1 MLKIKPHILFF
12 VFWLIVLC
20 ISYVLN
26 IGFMGKFFGTLVGA
40 ITDPI
45 VLFLGILC
53 GLLFSN
59 YRNFLFAFLL
69 SAVAVNLIVEFSLF
83 DWHSEIG
90 YNRTSANLL
99 FVVFVRSTALLILAV
114 LSNLIR
120 VYFFDGVRKLVIA
133 NRLIDIFVN
142 KKVIFILLFF
152 VTIICIPLFF
162 YTVPLN
168 SKRMNCEGEKVS
180 FDKALYQ
187 SYFSL
192 PSHVNCPPKISYG
205 FETPDVD
212 CLRSQNRSEEFIS
225 KSDFS
230 GSVVFTE
237 YLKIF
242 GASLWLIDANEKN
255 SFLTDFPRNE
265 CKFETE
271 TNVVCNSQFDGGTAK
286 IKFDITAFKLDAFVS
301 YGNDKKIYYDLV
313 CNKPSKN

>member
-1 MLKIKPHILFF
+1 MLKIKFHIYFLF
-12 VFWLIVLC
+12 FWLIALA
-20 ISYVLN
+20 ISFALN
-26 IGFMGKFFGTLVGA
+26 IGFMGKFFGTLVA
-40 ITDPI
+40 LATDPV
-45 VLFLGILC
+45 VLFFGIFC

-59 YRNFLFAFLL
+59 LKKFFIATFL
-69 SAVAVNLIVEFSLF
+69 SAIFVNLIVEFSLSN
-83 DWHSEIG
+83 WHSEIG
-90 YNRTSANLL
+90 YSRTFANLL

-114 LSNLIR
+114 LSNLIC
-120 VYFFDGVRKLVIA
+120 VYFFDVVRKLVIA
-133 NRLIDIFVN
+133 NRPLDNFVN
-142 KKVIFILLFF
+142 KKVFFICLSF
-152 VTIICIPLFF
+152 VTFICIPLFF

-180 FDKALYQ
+180 FDKSLNQ
-187 SYFSL
+187 TYFSL

-212 CLRSQNRSEEFIS
+212 CLRSQNRSEELIS

-230 GSVVFTE
+230 GSLVFTE

-255 SFLTDFPRNE
+255 SFLTDFPRKE

-286 IKFDITAFKLDAFVS
+286 IKFDITTFKLDAFVS
-301 YGNDKKIYYDLV
+301 YGNDKKSYYDLV